1 LDVAT
6 VAAVQ
11 PLSLRLTG
19 TDAAL
24 DPPTL
29 DVARQ
34 AFEAVRLG

>member
-1 LDVAT
+1 VAT

-19 TDAAL
+19 ADADAAL
-24 DPPTL
+24 NPPTL
-29 DVARQ
+29 DAARQ